1 MRRIVYLSMFI
12 VLSGVA
18 GLLYYAHTEQST
30 AVVASRDLPVGTRIQ
45 EADLTTRR
53 INPASVGPQVVTT
66 ASTAIGQVVAVPIL
80 EGQLLDARQIAPS
93 KNAALLASGLQV
105 PAGYRIIG
113 LPVTATTAVGGALKP
128 GDLVDVIAI
137 PNPVKTA
144 SLPDVSA
151 ATPVRIGENVLV
163 LGLRTEEGNPVDQ
176 ADHGLNPGNG
186 KLASVLLAI
195 AQNEETTYSA
205 AIADSTFVLTLS
217 TE

>member
-12 VLSGVA
+12 LLSGVA

-30 AVVASRDLPVGTRIQ
+30 AVVATRDLPVGTRIQ

-66 ASTAIGQVVAVPIL
+66 VSTAIGQVVAVPIL

-113 LPVTATTAVGGALKP
+113 LPVTATTAVGGVLKP

-151 ATPVRIGENVLV
+151 ATPVRMGENVLV

-186 KLASVLLAI
+186 KPASVLLAI

-217 TE
+217 TD

>member
-12 VLSGVA
+12 LLSGVA

-30 AVVASRDLPVGTRIQ
+30 AVVATRDLPVGTRIQ

-53 INPASVGPQVVTT
+53 INPASVGSQVVTT
-66 ASTAIGQVVAVPIL
+66 ASAAIGQVVAVPIL

-113 LPVTATTAVGGALKP
+113 LPVTATTAVGGVLKP

-151 ATPVRIGENVLV
+151 ATPVRMGENVLV

-186 KLASVLLAI
+186 KPASVLLAI

-217 TE
+217 TD

>member
-1 MRRIVYLSMFI
+1 MRRIVYLSLFI

-30 AVVASRDLPVGTRIQ
+30 AVVATRDLPVGTRIQ

-113 LPVTATTAVGGALKP
+113 LPVTATTAVGGVLKP

-186 KLASVLLAI
+186 KPASVLLAI

-217 TE
+217 TN

>member
-1 MRRIVYLSMFI
+1 MRRIVYLSVFT

-30 AVVASRDLPVGTRIQ
+30 AVVATRDLAVGTRIQ

-66 ASTAIGQVVAVPIL
+66 VSTAIGQVVAFPIL

-93 KNAALLASGLQV
+93 KNAALLGSGLQV
-105 PAGYRIIG
+105 PSGYRIIG
-113 LPVTATTAVGGALKP
+113 LPVTATTAVGGVLKP

-144 SLPDVSA
+144 TLPDVPA

-176 ADHGLNPGNG
+176 TDHGLSTGNG
-186 KLASVLLAI
+186 KPASVLLAI

-217 TE
+217 TD

>member
-30 AVVASRDLPVGTRIQ
+30 AVVATRDLPVGTRIQ

-53 INPASVGPQVVTT
+53 INPASVSPQVVTT
-66 ASTAIGQVVAVPIL
+66 VSTAIGQVVAFPIL

-93 KNAALLASGLQV
+93 KNAALLGSGLQV

-113 LPVTATTAVGGALKP
+113 LPVTATSAVGGVLKP

-144 SLPDVSA
+144 SLPDVPA

-163 LGLRTEEGNPVDQ
+163 LGLRTEEGNSVDQ
-176 ADHGLNPGNG
+176 TDHGLNPGNG
-186 KLASVLLAI
+186 KPASVLLAI

-217 TE
+217 ID

>member
-12 VLSGVA
+12 LLSGVA

-30 AVVASRDLPVGTRIQ
+30 AVVATRDLPVGTRIQ

-113 LPVTATTAVGGALKP
+113 LPVTATTAVGGVLKP

-186 KLASVLLAI
+186 KPASVLLAI

-217 TE
+217 TD

>member
-12 VLSGVA
+12 ALSGVA

-30 AVVASRDLPVGTRIQ
+30 AVAATRDLPVGTRIQ

-66 ASTAIGQVVAVPIL
+66 VSMAIGQVVAFPIL

-93 KNAALLASGLQV
+93 KNAALLGSGLQV

-113 LPVTATTAVGGALKP
+113 LPVTATTAVGGVLKP

-144 SLPDVSA
+144 SLPDVSG

-186 KLASVLLAI
+186 KPASVLLAI

-217 TE
+217 TD

>member
-12 VLSGVA
+12 LLSGVA

-30 AVVASRDLPVGTRIQ
+30 AVVATRDLPVGTRIQ

-113 LPVTATTAVGGALKP
+113 LPVTATTAVGGVLKP

-151 ATPVRIGENVLV
+151 ATPVRMGENILV

-186 KLASVLLAI
+186 KPASVLLAI

-217 TE
+217 TD

>member
-30 AVVASRDLPVGTRIQ
+30 AVAATRDLPVGTRIQ

-53 INPASVGPQVVTT
+53 INPASVGPQVVT
-66 ASTAIGQVVAVPIL
+66 AVSMAIGQVVAFPIL

-93 KNAALLASGLQV
+93 KNAALLGSGLQV

-113 LPVTATTAVGGALKP
+113 LPVTATTAVGGVLKP

-163 LGLRTEEGNPVDQ
+163 LGLRTEDGNPVDQ

-186 KLASVLLAI
+186 KPASVLLAI

-217 TE
+217 TD

>member
-1 MRRIVYLSMFI
+1 MRRIVYLAVFT

-30 AVVASRDLPVGTRIQ
+30 AVVATRDLAVGTRIQ
-45 EADLTTRR
+45 DADLTTRR

-66 ASTAIGQVVAVPIL
+66 VSTAIGQVVAFPIL
-80 EGQLLDARQIAPS
+80 EGQLLDVRQIAPS
-93 KNAALLASGLQV
+93 KNAALLGSGLQV
-105 PAGYRIIG
+105 PQGYRIIG
-113 LPVTATTAVGGALKP
+113 LPVTATTAVGGVLKP

-144 SLPDVSA
+144 TLPDVPA
-151 ATPVRIGENVLV
+151 TTPVRIGENVLV

-176 ADHGLNPGNG
+176 TDHGLNTGNG
-186 KLASVLLAI
+186 KPASVLLAI
-195 AQNEETTYSA
+195 GQNEETTYSA

-217 TE
+217 TD

>member
-186 KLASVLLAI
+186 KPASVLLAI

-217 TE
+217 TD

>member
-18 GLLYYAHTEQST
+18 GLLYYTHTEQST
-30 AVVASRDLPVGTRIQ
+30 AVAATRDLPVGTRIQ

-66 ASTAIGQVVAVPIL
+66 VSMAIGQVVAFPIL

-93 KNAALLASGLQV
+93 KNAALLGSGLQV

-113 LPVTATTAVGGALKP
+113 LPVTATTAVGGVLKP

-144 SLPDVSA
+144 SLPDVSG

-186 KLASVLLAI
+186 KPASVLLAI

-217 TE
+217 TD

>member
-1 MRRIVYLSMFI
+1 MRRIVYLAMCI
-12 VLSGVA
+12 MLSGVA

-30 AVVASRDLPVGTRIQ
+30 AVVATRDLPVGTRIQ

-53 INPASVGPQVVTT
+53 VNPASVGPQVVTT
-66 ASTAIGQVVAVPIL
+66 VSMAIGQVVAFPIL

-93 KNAALLASGLQV
+93 KNAALLGSGLQV

-113 LPVTATTAVGGALKP
+113 LPVTATTAVGGVLKP

-144 SLPDVSA
+144 SLPDVSG

-186 KLASVLLAI
+186 KPASVLLAI

-217 TE
+217 TD

>member
-30 AVVASRDLPVGTRIQ
+30 AVVATRDLPVGTRIQ
-45 EADLTTRR
+45 ETDLTTRR

-113 LPVTATTAVGGALKP
+113 LPVTATTAVGGVLKP

-186 KLASVLLAI
+186 KPASVLLAI

-217 TE
+217 TD